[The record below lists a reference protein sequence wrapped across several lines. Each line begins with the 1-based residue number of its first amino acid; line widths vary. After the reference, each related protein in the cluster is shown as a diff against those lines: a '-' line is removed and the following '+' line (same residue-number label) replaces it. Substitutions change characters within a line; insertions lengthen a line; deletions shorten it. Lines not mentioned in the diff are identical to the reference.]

1 MKASELAA
9 GNPLRAMRHSEC
21 QLSPDDAEKYLREES
36 WGVLSVHGDSGFPY
50 GVPMNYIWDQGTILL
65 HATAENSHRLDALKR
80 DSKVCFTVVPEH
92 RLDRDRWTTEYASV
106 IVFGTAEILREP
118 EDKLA
123 AMCAF
128 MQTLS
133 PHRLDEAFLACPPA
147 AAKMVMI
154 RIHPVMITGK
164 RNT

>member
-1 MKASELAA
+1 MESSELMTK
-9 GNPLRAMRHSEC
+9 GLPRDMRRIDC
-21 QLSPDDAEKYLREES
+21 QLSPEETERYLQEEN

-65 HATAENSHRLDALKR
+65 HATSESSHRLDALQR
-80 DSKVCFTVVPEH
+80 DSRVCFTVVPEYH
-92 RLDRDRWTTEYASV
+92 LDRDRWTTDYASV
-106 IVFGTAEILREP
+106 IVFGRAEILSAP
-118 EDKLA
+118 EDKFA
-123 AMCAF
+123 AMRAF
-128 MQTLS
+128 MQALA